1 MYGWA
6 GKIRVVDIRKN
17 VPGAEYF
24 LVKSKIFTASEYVF
38 GELAKENNLTG
49 LDKEKFVERLAY
61 FYDQVNFIHPFREGN
76 GRTQRVFFSRI
87 AKDVGFE
94 IDWDL
99 IVGEENDKA
108 SRLAA
113 EKMDLHL
120 LIEMFNKIVEEA

>member
-1 MYGWA
+1 
-6 GKIRVVDIRKN
+6 VVDIRKN

>member
-1 MYGWA
+1 M
-6 GKIRVVDIRKN
+6 VDIRKN